1 MPSDGPGRYLLDAS
15 VDPHGL
21 ARVSPTAQDTPMLD
35 ARKNTGSGDRAILA
49 GLYPQDG
56 HLSPDTRLDELESLV
71 SAAGGQAVA
80 RIFQRRGLSRGD
92 SEPQRP
98 VDPSTYLGRGKI
110 EEVKYELT
118 RLDGNLVVFDNELS
132 PAQIRE
138 IEQRLG
144 CRVIDRSELILDI
157 FAARARTREAMLQV
171 ELAQLQYTAPRLRG
185 MWSHLER
192 QAGGGGGRSGGIGTR
207 GPGEQQ
213 IEIDRRIVQKRISRL
228 KTELDQVLQRR
239 ERQVMARNHR
249 VWTVGLVGYTNAGK
263 STLLNTLTDAGTYA
277 ADQLFATLDTVS
289 RRWAVRPGVDIP
301 VSDTVGFVRD
311 LPHHLVA
318 SFRSTLAEALHA
330 DLLIHVV
337 DASHPDTLDQ
347 VAAVHGVLSELGVDI
362 ERVVGALNKCDLDVD
377 PTTLVELRSLFSDSV
392 SISAHSGH
400 GLDDLADL
408 VVARRNSDWVEL
420 EVHVPHTEAR
430 FAALVHEHGEVL
442 REKWE
447 DDGWHARVSIPRPI
461 RWQLEPF
468 EQASDG
474 EAPSTEL
481 APDADA
487 DANAGTGAA
496 PPPQAP
502 ETRAPEEPTP
512 PSVR

>member
-1 MPSDGPGRYLLDAS
+1 
-15 VDPHGL
+15 
-21 ARVSPTAQDTPMLD
+21 MLET
-35 ARKNTGSGDRAILA
+35 RKNTGSGDRAVLA

-71 SAAGGQAVA
+71 SAAGGEAVA
-80 RIFQRRGLSRGD
+80 RVYQRRGLARPDD
-92 SEPQRP
+92 SAQRP
-98 VDPSTYLGRGKI
+98 VDPATYLGRGKI
-110 EEVKYELT
+110 DEIQFEVVQKDAT
-118 RLDGNLVVFDNELS
+118 LVVFDNELS

-138 IEQRLG
+138 IEKRLG

-228 KTELDQVLQRR
+228 KSELQQVLQRR
-239 ERQVMARNHR
+239 ERQVTARNTR
-249 VWTVGLVGYTNAGK
+249 VWTIGLVGYTNAGK

-289 RRWAVRPGVDIP
+289 RRWSVRPGVDIP

-330 DLLIHVV
+330 NLLIHVV

-347 VAAVHGVLSELGVDI
+347 VAAVHEVLSELGVDLD
-362 ERVVGALNKCDLDVD
+362 RVVGALNKCDRDIE

-392 SISAHSGH
+392 AISAYSGT
-400 GLDDLADL
+400 GLEELAQL
-408 VVARRNSDWVEL
+408 VVQRRNTDWVEL
-420 EVHVPHTEAR
+420 EVVVPHTEAR
-430 FAALVHEHGEVL
+430 FSALVHEHGEVL
-442 REKWE
+442 REDWR
-447 DDGWHARVSIPRPI
+447 DDGWHARISIPRPI
-461 RWQLEPF
+461 RWQLDPF
-468 EQASDG
+468 EVEGAV
-474 EAPSTEL
+474 AP
-481 APDADA
+481 PDA
-487 DANAGTGAA
+487 T
-496 PPPQAP
+496 
-502 ETRAPEEPTP
+502 ETIPTAT
-512 PSVR
+512 SL

>member
-1 MPSDGPGRYLLDAS
+1 
-15 VDPHGL
+15 
-21 ARVSPTAQDTPMLD
+21 MLD
-35 ARKNTGSGDRAILA
+35 SRKNTGSGDQAILA
-49 GLYPQDG
+49 GLYAQDG

-71 SAAGGQAVA
+71 AAAGGRAVG
-80 RIFQRRGLSRGD
+80 RVIQRRGLSRGED
-92 SEPQRP
+92 TAQRP
-98 VDPSTYLGRGKI
+98 VDPATYLGRGKI
-110 EEVKYELT
+110 DEIQFEIVH
-118 RLDGNLVVFDNELS
+118 RGANLVVFDNELS

-138 IEQRLG
+138 IEKRLG

-213 IEIDRRIVQKRISRL
+213 IEIDRRIVQKRISKL
-228 KTELDQVLQRR
+228 KNELEQVLRRR
-239 ERQVMARNHR
+239 ERQVTARNNR
-249 VWTVGLVGYTNAGK
+249 VWTIGLVGYTNAGK
-263 STLLNTLTDAGTYA
+263 STLLNTLTAAGTYA

-289 RRWAVRPGVDIP
+289 RRWSVRPGVDIP

-347 VAAVHGVLSELGVDI
+347 VSAVHGVLSELGVDL
-362 ERVVGALNKCDLDVD
+362 ERVVGALNKCDQPIE
-377 PTTLVELRSLFSDSV
+377 PTTLVELRGQFTDSV
-392 SISAHSGH
+392 SISARSGD
-400 GLDDLADL
+400 GLDALAQL
-408 VVARRNSDWVEL
+408 VVRRRNADWIEL
-420 EVHVPHTEAR
+420 EVMIPHTDAR
-430 FAALVHEHGEVL
+430 FAALVHEHGEIL
-442 REKWE
+442 REEWL

-461 RWQLEPF
+461 EWQLVPY
-468 EQASDG
+468 ATS
-474 EAPSTEL
+474 APSAE
-481 APDADA
+481 
-487 DANAGTGAA
+487 
-496 PPPQAP
+496 
-502 ETRAPEEPTP
+502 
-512 PSVR
+512 

>member
-1 MPSDGPGRYLLDAS
+1 
-15 VDPHGL
+15 
-21 ARVSPTAQDTPMLD
+21 MLD

-56 HLSPDTRLDELESLV
+56 LLSPDTRLDELASLV
-71 SAAGGQAVA
+71 SAAGGTAVA
-80 RIFQRRGLSRGD
+80 RVFQRRGLARHDGS
-92 SEPQRP
+92 SQPP
-98 VDPSTYLGRGKI
+98 VDPATYMGRGKI
-110 EEVKYELT
+110 DEIQFEVVQQHA
-118 RLDGNLVVFDNELS
+118 NLVVFDNELS

-157 FAARARTREAMLQV
+157 FAARARTREAMVQV

-228 KTELDQVLQRR
+228 KNELDQVLKRR
-239 ERQVMARNHR
+239 ERQVTARNTR
-249 VWTVGLVGYTNAGK
+249 VWTIGLVGYTNAGK
-263 STLLNTLTDAGTYA
+263 STLLNTLTNAGTYA

-289 RRWAVRPGVDIP
+289 RRWSVRPGVDIP

-347 VAAVHGVLSELGVDI
+347 VQAVHQVLTELGVDLD
-362 ERVVGALNKCDLDVD
+362 RVVGALNKCDREVD
-377 PTTLVELRSLFSDSV
+377 PTTLVELRGLFSDAV
-392 SISAHSGH
+392 QISAHTGV
-400 GLDDLADL
+400 GLNDLAQ
-408 VVARRNSDWVEL
+408 VVIACRNTDWVEL
-420 EVHVPHTEAR
+420 EVLVPHTESR
-430 FAALVHEHGEVL
+430 FSALVHEHGEVL
-442 REKWE
+442 REDWR
-447 DDGWHARVSIPRPI
+447 DDGWHARISIPKPI
-461 RWQLEPF
+461 RWQLDPFVREGPEPV
-468 EQASDG
+468 
-474 EAPSTEL
+474 
-481 APDADA
+481 ADPA
-487 DANAGTGAA
+487 KA
-496 PPPQAP
+496 
-502 ETRAPEEPTP
+502 EE
-512 PSVR
+512 